1 MLFRVATWVAA
12 LPLLFSAIASSQS
25 NLHHPEALIAR
36 LSYQSTY
43 RIDWRDQRGST
54 RICFALYKSGHYRM
68 SRLSENGMH
77 TVQGNLYGDEFASLR
92 TMLRDLRSE
101 TTGRGEIIRQGSE
114 SFRAEIVRGGETTE
128 LEWIN
133 PDHERPFPRSAT
145 QVVAWLQQ
153 FRDRDAVRLTLRE
166 LSEEPIC
173 PPAST
178 KPVEP
183 VVASRATTHDN
194 CE

>member
-43 RIDWRDQRGST
+43 RIDWRDHRAST
-54 RICFALYKSGHYRM
+54 RICFALYKGGHYRM
-68 SRLSENGMH
+68 SRLTENGMQ
-77 TVQGNLYGDEFASLR
+77 TVQRNLYGDEFASLR
-92 TMLRDLRSE
+92 TMLRDLRSKA
-101 TTGRGEIIRQGSE
+101 TGGGEIIRQGSE
-114 SFRAEIVRGGETTE
+114 SFRAEIVRGGETIE

-133 PDHERPFPRSAT
+133 PDHEIPFPRPAM